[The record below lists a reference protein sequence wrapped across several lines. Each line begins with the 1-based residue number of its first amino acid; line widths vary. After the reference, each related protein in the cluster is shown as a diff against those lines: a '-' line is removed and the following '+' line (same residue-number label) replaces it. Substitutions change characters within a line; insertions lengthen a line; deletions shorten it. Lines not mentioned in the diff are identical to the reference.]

1 MTARIHS
8 GSMDDY
14 PLTLT
19 SIVEYAER
27 FHGDRKVVSRRPRW
41 GERPLAVVSLC
52 AGAEA
57 SPNELR
63 EHLAQEFA
71 KWQLPERF
79 EFVAAIPCTATG
91 KFKKTE
97 LRDQFAS
104 V

>member
-1 MTARIHS
+1 MKS
-8 GSMDDY
+8 GGEWISSVDLENHLMAHPAVAQAAVIAIPDD
-14 PLTLT
+14 
-19 SIVEYAER
+19 
-27 FHGDRKVVSRRPRW
+27 RW

-97 LRDQFAS
+97 LRDQFA
-104 V
+104 